1 MSANMAL
8 TTAIYKFGTNYDNT
22 ISIKEKSFNRLT

>member
-8 TTAIYKFGTNYDNT
+8 TTAINKFGTDYD
-22 ISIKEKSFNRLT
+22 IKVNIKVKSFNRLT